1 VGSPS
6 QGQGHRT
13 VLTQL
18 LTGQLGVRADQVDV
32 VAGDTRWSARSVG
45 TFASRGAVTLGSA
58 TYLAAA
64 QVRSKIL
71 RLASQALEADP
82 ADLLL
87 VDGAVQV
94 KGAPQTSVELGTL
107 ATMTDPLRYP
117 FFEQSV
123 TAAGLPPARLDDPD
137 EVGLGAHAHFAP
149 GESTY
154 ASGAHGVIVETDPDT
169 ADITIRRYVVVH
181 DCGTVINPMIV
192 AGQIHGGVAQGVGG
206 ALYERVHYDDTGQIL
221 NASFMDFLMPYV
233 TEVPR
238 VEIAHIETPT
248 PRNPLGAKGAGEAG
262 VIPAA
267 AAIAAALEDAE
278 GFEIRRMPLS
288 PSELFH
294 LRPHARSAP
303 DSSRKG
309 G

>member
-1 VGSPS
+1 
-6 QGQGHRT
+6 
-13 VLTQL
+13 
-18 LTGQLGVRADQVDV
+18 
-32 VAGDTRWSARSVG
+32 
-45 TFASRGAVTLGSA
+45 
-58 TYLAAA
+58 
-64 QVRSKIL
+64 
-71 RLASQALEADP
+71 
-82 ADLLL
+82 
-87 VDGAVQV
+87 
-94 KGAPQTSVELGTL
+94 
-107 ATMTDPLRYP
+107 
-117 FFEQSV
+117 
-123 TAAGLPPARLDDPD
+123 
-137 EVGLGAHAHFAP
+137 
-149 GESTY
+149 
-154 ASGAHGVIVETDPDT
+154 
-169 ADITIRRYVVVH
+169 VVH

-192 AGQIHGGVAQGVGG
+192 EGQIHGGVAQGVGG

-233 TEVPR
+233 TEIPR

-303 DSSRKG
+303 DSSRQG